1 MRNEDK
7 SINRQFDFSKFT
19 KINENSINRIVYSLF
34 NLSVIEINT
43 IELIASRKG
52 S

>member
-19 KINENSINRIVYSLF
+19 KINELM
-34 NLSVIEINT
+34 LSRKVQKLPIEIIKELACNIGT
-43 IELIASRKG
+43 I
-52 S
+52 